1 MDPVRNPFAPGA
13 GTPPPELAGRSD
25 IIARAETT
33 FARIRERRPS
43 KSFLFVGLRGV
54 GKTVLLNRMQ
64 EISEA
69 QKYKT
74 MFVEATEE
82 KPLPA
87 LLYPY
92 LRQLLLS
99 LDRME
104 NLNEHVKRGLRVL
117 RSFANSVKVK
127 YEGIEIGLDIDPE
140 AGTAD
145 SGDLEADLSELM
157 LAVAEASASRKIAV
171 ALIID
176 EMQYLSEIELSA
188 LIMAIHRINQKQF
201 PLILIGAGL
210 PQLVGLTGKSKSY
223 AERLFDFPRVGPLA
237 TIDAQNALQG
247 PVRREGVEFSD
258 DALGEIIRITEG
270 YPYFLQE
277 WGYHAWNLASASPI
291 EIETVRLSHKAVTAR
306 LDESFFQ
313 VRFDRLT
320 PSEKGYL
327 RAMADLP
334 SPRRSGDI
342 AALLGVQGTSVAP
355 RRSALIKKGMIYSPA
370 HGDTEFTVPL
380 FDQFMKRIM
389 PNFERHVDSASR

>member
-1 MDPVRNPFAPGA
+1 MDAVRNPFAPGA
-13 GTPPPELAGRSD
+13 GTPPPELAGRGD

-33 FARIRERRPS
+33 LARIREGRPS

-69 QKYKT
+69 KNYKSV
-74 MFVEATEE
+74 FVEATEE

-92 LRQLLLS
+92 LRQLLIS

-104 NLNEHVKRGLRVL
+104 NLSEQVKRGLRVL

-127 YEGIEIGLDIDPE
+127 YESIEIGLDIDPE
-140 AGTAD
+140 TGTAD
-145 SGDLEADLSELM
+145 SGDLEADLSELL
-157 LAVAEASASRKIAV
+157 LAIAEAAASRKIAV

-176 EMQYLSEIELSA
+176 EMQYLSETELSA
-188 LIMAIHRINQKQF
+188 LITSIHRINQKQL
-201 PLILIGAGL
+201 PVILIGAGL

-223 AERLFDFPRVGPLA
+223 AERLFDFPRIGPLA
-237 TIDAQNALQG
+237 TVDAQDALQG
-247 PVRREGVEFSD
+247 PVRREGVEFEPN
-258 DALGEIIRITEG
+258 ALSEIIKITDG

-277 WGYHAWNLASASPI
+277 WGYHAWNLAPTSPI
-291 EIETVRLSHKAVTAR
+291 KIDVIRKSHEAVTAR
-306 LDESFFQ
+306 LDESFFR

-320 PSEKGYL
+320 PSEKDYL
-327 RAMADLP
+327 RAMADLA

-355 RRSALIKKGMIYSPA
+355 RRSGLIKKGMIYSPA

-389 PNFERHVDSASR
+389 PNFKRHTEGP